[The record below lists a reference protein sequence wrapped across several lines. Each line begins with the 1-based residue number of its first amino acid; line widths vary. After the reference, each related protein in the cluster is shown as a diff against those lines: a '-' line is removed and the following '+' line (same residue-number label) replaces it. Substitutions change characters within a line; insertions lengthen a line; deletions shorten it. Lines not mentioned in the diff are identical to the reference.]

1 MFSMKRSGFLRSF
14 SGAVAPPG
22 LLKRRFDEADKQRV
36 RPVRAAFKLRM
47 ILHAHIKRP
56 ITQLHG
62 LHRMSV
68 RQHAGERYGLMPSSA
83 CRMMYDTGRS
93 GDRPLRGQHRTI
105 RLRRLL
111 ENSRSDFVTFS

>member
-14 SGAVAPPG
+14 SGAVAPPV

-62 LHRMSV
+62 LHRMS
-68 RQHAGERYGLMPSSA
+68 RPAT
-83 CRMMYDTGRS
+83 CRRALWADALIS
-93 GDRPLRGQHRTI
+93 LPHD
-105 RLRRLL
+105 
-111 ENSRSDFVTFS
+111 V